1 MNFLRHPIF
10 LVLSLL
16 FFVTGG
22 CEEQIEVQD
31 PENAPLEPG
40 TAGYYYEQGINTS
53 DLEEKLRLYNAG
65 LDAVK
70 SKKDTNF
77 VALLEGKVYALQ
89 AMGDY
94 ERSEKWIKEL
104 IKAAEFQKDTYFLA
118 MGYYRNYRV
127 DLKRNDLE
135 QAFKNAF
142 IARQLN
148 LSMGDTAPAA
158 RRSFDLAHVQIDMG
172 DYPGSQESAA
182 EALQYLNPRKDSI
195 FISAAHNLIGLA
207 YMDQG
212 FNEDAIKEFRNA
224 LSFAARKRDSLTFLH
239 NIAIAYKNQEKYDDA
254 IEILE
259 ELASSKIPD
268 TASKSR
274 FIDNLAY
281 TRWLRDSTER
291 VDSLFFQAL
300 AMREQIKDTLGLN
313 TNYSHLTHY
322 FENKNKDQALKYAR
336 ASLEMAEA
344 TSVVS
349 EVSALK
355 KLISLTKGKER
366 ENYVERY
373 MFLHDSIDEANLK
386 AKNYF
391 AKIRLDEKKKQ
402 QEINTLEEINYKQA
416 LEAQKLEN
424 RNLLSSFLAIF
435 IALSAAILF
444 YFLKQRS
451 KRERIKGIYLTER
464 RISKRIHD
472 ELAND
477 MYDLMSSME
486 QEASR
491 ETKDK
496 LARIYY
502 RTRDISRENSS
513 IDTGAE
519 YIDSLVAII
528 SSLAGKARIILKG
541 ERSVNWQRLEEE
553 KKIVIYRV
561 LQELMVNMKKHSDAQ
576 FVAISFSTEGKWL
589 NIDYKD
595 NGKGCDGSLKN
606 GNGLINVRNRISS
619 VDGKIEIGSE
629 KGKGFKV
636 NMRIPV

>member
-1 MNFLRHPIF
+1 MNFLRYPIF
-10 LVLSLL
+10 LGFSLL
-16 FFVTGG
+16 LLLACG
-22 CEEQIEVQD
+22 CNMQGEVQD
-31 PENAPLEPG
+31 AENSPLEPG
-40 TAGYYYEQGINTS
+40 TPGYYYEQGLGTS

-65 LDAVK
+65 LEAVK
-70 SKKDTNF
+70 SKKDTNY
-77 VALLEGKVYALQ
+77 VALLEGKAYALQ
-89 AMGDY
+89 AQGDY
-94 ERSEKWIKEL
+94 EGSEKWVKEL

-118 MGYYRNYRV
+118 MGYYRNYKI
-127 DLKRNDLE
+127 DLRRNDLE

-182 EALQYLNPRKDSI
+182 EALQYLNPQKDSI

-212 FNEDAIKEFRNA
+212 FNEDAIKEYRNA
-224 LSFAARKRDSLTFLH
+224 LKFAARERDSLTFLH

-259 ELASSKIPD
+259 ELAASKIPD
-268 TASKSR
+268 SVSKSR

-281 TRWLRDSTER
+281 TRWLRDSTEQ

-300 AMREQIKDTLGLN
+300 EMRERIKDTVGLN
-313 TNYSHLTHY
+313 TNYYHLTHY
-322 FENKNKDQALKYAR
+322 FENKNKDKALEYAR

-344 TSVVS
+344 TSVVT
-349 EVSALK
+349 EVTALK
-355 KLISLTKGKER
+355 KLISLTDGKER
-366 ENYVERY
+366 EKYVERY

-402 QEINTLEEINYKQA
+402 KEINTLEEINYKQA
-416 LEAQKLEN
+416 LEAQRLEN
-424 RNLLSSFLAIF
+424 RNLISTFLVIF
-435 IALSAAILF
+435 IALTAGILF
-444 YFLKQRS
+444 YYLRQRS
-451 KRERIKGIYLTER
+451 KREKIKGIYLTER

-477 MYDLMSSME
+477 MYNLMSSLE
-486 QEASR
+486 QESSP

-513 IDTGAE
+513 IDTGAK
-519 YIDSLVAII
+519 YLDDLVAII
-528 SSLAGKARIILKG
+528 SSLAGKAKIILKG

-561 LQELMVNMKKHSDAQ
+561 LQELMVNMKKHSHAQ

-589 NIDYKD
+589 HINYKD
-595 NGKGCDGSLKN
+595 NGKGCDGCLKN
-606 GNGLINVRNRISS
+606 GNGLINVKNRISS
-619 VDGKIEIGSE
+619 INGKIDIESE
-629 KGKGFKV
+629 NGKGFKV
-636 NMRIPV
+636 NIRIPI